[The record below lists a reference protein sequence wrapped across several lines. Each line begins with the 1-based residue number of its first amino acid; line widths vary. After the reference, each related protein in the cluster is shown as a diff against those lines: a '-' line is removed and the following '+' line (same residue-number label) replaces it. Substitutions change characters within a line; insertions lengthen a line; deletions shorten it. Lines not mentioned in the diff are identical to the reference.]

1 MFFSK
6 TVPGFSCGSA
16 VTKSVQP
23 AGHFL
28 ARGDDMAA
36 LIRATDWSKT
46 PPLQIN
52 HL

>member
-23 AGHFL
+23 AGHSSQ
-28 ARGDDMAA
+28 GDDMAA